1 MDVYAKIL
9 LTDYQKQLRLNKR
22 MTKDKEKKSL
32 GRRIGIG
39 CLQIF
44 IIFIVL
50 GVIGGVVAT
59 KFMNSTK
66 SSATKSYHENTVKL
80 IEDALK
86 ECKSGG
92 TKYLNYT
99 QSCPVTPENI
109 ISAILKT
116 KQAINIFDYDRDLY
130 LRSSNNTLDKD
141 VGSIHLSSL
150 GSDVVVKSCNKK
162 SCSKE
167 ENRQSSTVSIK

>member
-1 MDVYAKIL
+1 MVK
-9 LTDYQKQLRLNKR
+9 KNKS
-22 MTKDKEKKSL
+22 EKPS
-32 GRRIGIG
+32 IGSRVASG
-39 CLQIF
+39 CLTIV
-44 IIFIVL
+44 IIFTVL
-50 GVIGGVVAT
+50 GVIGGIVAYN
-59 KFMNSTK
+59 FMHSTK

-141 VGSIHLSSL
+141 VGSIHLSAS
-150 GSDVVVKSCNKK
+150 GSDVVVKSCHKTP
-162 SCSKE
+162 CDIAL
-167 ENRQSSTVSIK
+167 NRQSETIEIK